1 MEDIAKAL
9 GSCTL
14 NDVWLGASILERL
27 FLSPKIRYVPSCF
40 KISKVRGFV
49 NFSVRYSLFTTKS
62 NKSVIN
68 SVKLI
73 KDAAGYNLR
82 VLDVNCCYIR
92 IVGKDGL

>member
-1 MEDIAKAL
+1 MITNMGEDLAKPH
-9 GSCTL
+9 
-14 NDVWLGASILERL
+14 N
-27 FLSPKIRYVPSCF
+27 KIDQREWDKVNPGF
-40 KISKVRGFV
+40 RKRTGGNKIPT
-49 NFSVRYSLFTTKS
+49 FSTKS

>member
-1 MEDIAKAL
+1 MYAQRLKFLVKAISCCLEDIAKAL

-49 NFSVRYSLFTTKS
+49 NFSVRYSLFTTIGS
-62 NKSVIN
+62 RTS
-68 SVKLI
+68 I
-73 KDAAGYNLR
+73 KT
-82 VLDVNCCYIR
+82 
-92 IVGKDGL
+92 